1 MIRRVKRRVNKGV
14 KKIWAT
20 LTLLS
25 LELVV
30 VLVSFFVALFG
41 FLFIARM
48 IFFKK
53 KEQFDNDA
61 FAFLGTLV
69 NDFNTDVMQ
78 FFTFLGT
85 HYFLIPANLLLIA
98 YYLFV
103 KKHRW
108 YSIKIPVVSIG
119 SLLMMSVLK
128 NLFHRPRPLI
138 PLLNEARGFGFPSGH
153 ATMSF
158 AFYGLLMYIVW
169 QNVENRLYRWIL
181 VILLFILILHIGVSR
196 IYLRVHYASDVL
208 AGFSLGI
215 IWLVVSLSVLNRME
229 NISRKEVDL
238 VVEK

>member
-1 MIRRVKRRVNKGV
+1 MIRHVRTRVNNGV

-20 LTLLS
+20 ITLLS
-25 LELVV
+25 LELLV
-30 VLVSFFVALFG
+30 VLVSFFVALFSFV
-41 FLFIARM
+41 FLTRM

-53 KEQFDNDA
+53 KQEFDNDA
-61 FAFLGTLV
+61 FTFLGTLV
-69 NDFNTDVMQ
+69 SDFNTNVMQ

-98 YYLFV
+98 FYLFI

-128 NLFHRPRPLI
+128 QLFHRPRPLI
-138 PLLNEARGFGFPSGH
+138 PLLDEARGFGFPSGH

-158 AFYGLLMYIVW
+158 AFYGLIIYIVW
-169 QNVENRLYRWIL
+169 HNVENKLYRWIL
-181 VILLFILILHIGVSR
+181 VILLLLLIFTIGISR

-215 IWLVVSLSVLNRME
+215 IWLVVSLTALNKME
-229 NISRKEVDL
+229 HISRKEIDL

>member
-1 MIRRVKRRVNKGV
+1 MIRSVRKKVNTGI

-25 LELVV
+25 LELLV
-30 VLVSFFVALFG
+30 VLVSFFIALFG
-41 FLFIARM
+41 FVFITRM

-53 KEQFDNDA
+53 KEDFDHDA
-61 FAFLGTLV
+61 FAFLGSIV
-69 NDFNTDVMQ
+69 SDFNTDLMQ

-98 YYLFV
+98 FYTFI

-119 SLLMMSVLK
+119 SLLMMLFLK
-128 NLFHRPRPLI
+128 QIFHRPRPLI
-138 PLLNEARGFGFPSGH
+138 PLLDEARGFGFPSGH

-158 AFYGLLMYIVW
+158 AFYGLIIYILW
-169 QNVENRLYRWIL
+169 HNIAHPFYRWMAVIVLLLLIL
-181 VILLFILILHIGVSR
+181 VIGISR

-208 AGFSLGI
+208 AGFSLGVLWLI
-215 IWLVVSLSVLNRME
+215 ISLTVLNKME
-229 NISRKEVDL
+229 RISRKEIDL